1 MTKSPRLWGYVAEYS
16 NPAEIYHACE
26 EIRDAGYTKWD
37 ACTPFCVHGLD
48 KAMGLKPS
56 KLPWFV
62 LGGGLTGGTTAML
75 FMLWTSVIDYPL
87 NIGGKP
93 LASVPAFIPITFE
106 LTVLFSAFSA
116 FFGLWFLCGLP
127 RLHYPPFAK
136 KVFAGATDDKFLVV
150 IESTDPNFDDEATK
164 SLLEKTGA
172 TVVERVDD

>member
-1 MTKSPRLWGYVAEYS
+1 MAKSSGTWGYIAEYQNS
-16 NPAEIYHACE
+16 AEIYHACE
-26 EIRDAGYTKWD
+26 EIRDAGYTHWD
-37 ACTPFCVHGLD
+37 SCTPFAVHGLD

-62 LGGGLTGGTTAML
+62 LGGGLVGGTCAML

-93 LASVPAFIPITFE
+93 LASVPAYIPITFE

-116 FFGLWFLCGLP
+116 FFGLWFLCRLP

-136 KVFAGATDDKFLVV
+136 KAFSAVTDDKFFVV
-150 IESTDPNFDDEATK
+150 IESTDPKFDAETTK
-164 SLLEKTGA
+164 ALLEKTGA
-172 TVVERVDD
+172 NLVEEVED